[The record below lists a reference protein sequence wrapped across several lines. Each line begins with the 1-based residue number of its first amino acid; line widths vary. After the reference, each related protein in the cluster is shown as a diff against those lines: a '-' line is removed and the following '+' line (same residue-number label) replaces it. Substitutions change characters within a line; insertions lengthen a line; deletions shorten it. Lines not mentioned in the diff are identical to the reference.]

1 MPAPPG
7 ALEPGVVVDG
17 RYVLGHAIG
26 QGGAATV
33 FHAEDPEL
41 GRDVAIKFLI
51 GAGHVADPARF
62 HEEAQIL
69 AGLQHPHIVT
79 MYGFGVHGAHPYLV
93 LELMDGGTLSAR
105 AFAGALPPEQAL
117 EVSRAVASALAAAHE
132 HGVLHRDVKP
142 GNVLLTARGIP
153 KLADFGLAKSSTS
166 QVRTA
171 TGMIMGTPEFMAPE
185 VFTGAAP
192 GPAADVYAW
201 GCLAYYCVN
210 RRPLAE
216 GDVRAVARAHTTGA
230 YTPGVETGQLAD
242 AIRAALDVDPRARP
256 SAGEVV
262 EILDGRRR
270 VSTKPLP
277 AVTAARVPPR
287 HRAPPSARSRQGMV
301 VAVTFALLGGAG
313 GVLWWAAP
321 DGASLPAI
329 PEEVVRFPEA
339 LVADWRARG
348 VEVQAP
354 QRIAAIH
361 QRVMVDPEG
370 ATYLVEMSRFRLGVG
385 DRVHAAAL
393 EAVVEEL
400 PMRDEMRRARDEL
413 LGVAKDPRYPFLR
426 RAELAHALRPFAY
439 LDEYFEAFGLPAPY
453 GVRAIRQ
460 AVHPWEF
467 VPGERPR
474 PPHDQ
479 LAVVDPREPLGP
491 GRHLLHQWSETR
503 DQDLP
508 WLVAQGGE
516 PHAQELQWILVA
528 KLATGNKWN
537 RDDHQFLRG
546 RFTLGPEP
554 GNRFPEVEVSL
565 EVGNLHPPQVLEVEL
580 NEHVVQV
587 MREAEGLPTSSWRR
601 RDLARHRLVLTFPG
615 ELLREGPNAVRVAVR
630 PLPGLLRY
638 QGMEGDRIWID
649 LPEPPSEQGKG

>member
-1 MPAPPG
+1 MLAPPG
-7 ALEPGVVVDG
+7 SLEPGAVVDG
-17 RYVLGHAIG
+17 RYVLGHPIG
-26 QGGAATV
+26 KGTAAAV

-62 HEEAQIL
+62 QEEAQIL

-79 MYGFGVHGAHPYLV
+79 MYGYGVHGPHPYLV
-93 LELMDGGTLSAR
+93 LELMDGGNLSAR
-105 AFAGALPPEQAL
+105 AFGGALSPQESL
-117 EVSRAVASALAAAHE
+117 EISRAVASALDAAHE

-142 GNVLLTARGIP
+142 GNVLLTVGGVP
-153 KLADFGLAKSSTS
+153 KLADFGLAKSATS

-185 VFTGAAP
+185 VFAGMAP
-192 GPAADVYAW
+192 GPASDVYAW

-230 YTPGVETGQLAD
+230 YTPGAETGRLAD
-242 AIRAALDVDPRARP
+242 AMRAALAVDPRARP

-262 EILDGRRR
+262 EFLDGRRR
-270 VSTKPLP
+270 LSTQPLP
-277 AVTAARVPPR
+277 AVAAERVAPR
-287 HRAPPSARSRQGMV
+287 LGAPPSARSRGG
-301 VAVTFALLGGAG
+301 VAAAVALALLGSAG
-313 GVLWWAAP
+313 GMLWWAGSGGAP
-321 DGASLPAI
+321 LPAI
-329 PEEVVRFPEA
+329 PKEVVHFPEA
-339 LVADWRARG
+339 LLADWRVRG

-361 QRVMVDPEG
+361 QRVMVDPEA

-385 DRVHAAAL
+385 DRVHASAL
-393 EAVVEEL
+393 EAAAEEL
-400 PMRDEMRRARDEL
+400 PMRDEMRQAYDEL
-413 LGVAKDPRYPFLR
+413 LRVARDPRYPYLR

-439 LDEYFEAFGLPAPY
+439 LDEYFEAFGVPGPY

-474 PPHDQ
+474 PPHGQ
-479 LAVVDPREPLGP
+479 LSVVDPREPLGP

-554 GNRFPEVEVSL
+554 GNRYPQVEVSL

-638 QGMEGDRIWID
+638 QGMEGDRIWVE
-649 LPEPPSEQGKG
+649 LPQSGKSPPPG